1 MFEMPKVNII
11 KFPEI
16 KSKTENAIIVPS
28 NKECK
33 SYN

>member
-11 KFPEI
+11 NF
-16 KSKTENAIIVPS
+16 SKIETRTENAIIVPS